1 MWALSATHRRGDA
14 LDLDGAEVAAL
25 EEIADQPARA
35 RGDNDRPRLGQ
46 GLQAS
51 REVWGL
57 ADDRLLL
64 SRAFADQIADHYQ
77 PGGDPDPRLEV
88 DGFDVEPADSLDDT
102 QTGSYSALGIVLM
115 RLRVAEINKHAVAH
129 VLGDEAVEPGHGA
142 VISGNDLAQILRI
155 ETRGKRG
162 RADEIAE
169 RYSELP
175 PLGIGSHRR
184 IERRGGWR
192 LGSDRGDGVEQP
204 AAMASE
210 HHTKVF
216 QIIRCQLGQCLE
228 IDLIIAEGGLVAFE
242 TKAP

>member
-1 MWALSATHRRGDA
+1 MRLAAEAPFQRRGDAGLADAGLAGDQHDLTVSRLGAHPAPQQQVDFLLTPDQRGQGRAAQRLEAARDGARTQYLPSRHRRGDA
-14 LDLDGAEVAAL
+14 LDLDAAEIAAL

-46 GLQAS
+46 GLQTS

-129 VLGDEAVEPGHGA
+129 VLGDEAVEPGHDPGDGA
-142 VISGNDLAQILRI
+142 VISGNDLAQI
-155 ETRGKRG
+155 
-162 RADEIAE
+162 
-169 RYSELP
+169 
-175 PLGIGSHRR
+175 
-184 IERRGGWR
+184 
-192 LGSDRGDGVEQP
+192 
-204 AAMASE
+204 
-210 HHTKVF
+210 
-216 QIIRCQLGQCLE
+216 
-228 IDLIIAEGGLVAFE
+228 
-242 TKAP
+242 